1 MSFLKDL
8 SGKAIK
14 SVDSIFQPKSQQ
26 PTYVT
31 PFESKTRFTMI
42 GPVGS
47 GKTTVAANLLRTA
60 YTRSQRDPDFYC
72 DVQEFGSEIREAVA
86 RLCDG
91 HFPPKTEPT
100 GEYAYESGL
109 TISKTG
115 WFGEKKLHIP
125 LIDVAGEDQQ
135 LMLQKFASPLEVRR
149 PVNYLTAKT
158 LLDYMKSSKGF
169 ILTLCAPRVR
179 IPGQTIDEE
188 PKGISRYPDVNMAR
202 MLDDVFAFKKGKIEA
217 ILVIITKWD
226 MIAPHLIEKGI
237 DLYNTTADMTRFMN
251 NYFPGTKMALKKM
264 EDKGLVKYYP
274 SYVSLKKDE
283 KGEVEYW
290 RPNDPKV
297 ETITEDKQGYAMVN
311 YRYAESSYYAM
322 FDQLESYAR

>member
-1 MSFLKDL
+1 MSFIKDIG
-8 SGKAIK
+8 SKTIEK
-14 SVDSIFQPKSQQ
+14 VDRFFQPTQQ
-26 PTYVT
+26 PKYIT
-31 PFESKTRFTMI
+31 PYASKTRFTMI

-60 YTRSQRDPDFYC
+60 YTRSQRDPNFYC

-109 TISKTG
+109 TITKKG
-115 WFGEKKLHIP
+115 LFGPKKLHIP

-135 LMLQKFASPLEVRR
+135 LMLQKFGSPLEVRR

-169 ILTLCAPRVR
+169 ILTLCAPRIR
-179 IPGQTIDEE
+179 LPDQKMDEE

-202 MLDDVFAFKKGKIEA
+202 MLDDVFQFKKGKIES
-217 ILVIITKWD
+217 IIVVITKWD
-226 MIAPHLIEKGI
+226 MVAPHLVDKGI
-237 DLYNTTADMTRFMN
+237 DLYNTRDDMVRFMN
-251 NYFPGTKMALKKM
+251 NYFPGTKMALKQM
-264 EDKGLVKYYP
+264 EDRGQVQYFP
-274 SYVSLKKDE
+274 SYVSLKKNE
-283 KGEVEYW
+283 RGEVQYW
-290 RPNDPKV
+290 GPNDPMV
-297 ETITEDKQGYAMVN
+297 EVITEDHEGYAYVN

-322 FDQLESYAR
+322 FDYLEGYAR